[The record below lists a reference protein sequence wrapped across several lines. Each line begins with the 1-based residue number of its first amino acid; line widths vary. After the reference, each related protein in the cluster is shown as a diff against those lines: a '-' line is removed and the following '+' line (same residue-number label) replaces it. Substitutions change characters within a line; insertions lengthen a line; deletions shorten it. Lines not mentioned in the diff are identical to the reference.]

1 MTDLSTPQSPAPPP
15 AQTINI
21 QAPPIAPSNGFAVAS
36 MVLGIIALLFFWMPF
51 LGWLPVVLGLVLGI
65 VALNRPFGR
74 GMAIA
79 GIVCSGVA
87 LAVKLIFLFLFI
99 GVLGAIGARAP
110 AAAGDQPPSQ
120 LCVLSDP
127 PLWVLAQ
134 RREQTPGANRMNYQQ
149 LLFSF
154 NGRIRRLH
162 YWLVA
167 MVLGVVYGIVV
178 NLTIGLGHA

>member
-15 AQTINI
+15 AQTINF

-79 GIVCSGVA
+79 GIACSGVA

-99 GVLGAIGARAP
+99 GLLGAFGAAS
-110 AAAGDQPPSQ
+110 AA
-120 LCVLSDP
+120 
-127 PLWVLAQ
+127 
-134 RREQTPGANRMNYQQ
+134 R
-149 LLFSF
+149 
-154 NGRIRRLH
+154 
-162 YWLVA
+162 
-167 MVLGVVYGIVV
+167 
-178 NLTIGLGHA
+178 